1 MNVMR
6 RPLTNAELIYKAAYL
21 DLCSLYTN
29 GADDEAEE
37 LAWRYYQDPHIPL
50 ILRIMCCNVLGE
62 AEGSEYLQFAR
73 EAVEHATTALVSE
86 MP

>member
-1 MNVMR
+1 MR